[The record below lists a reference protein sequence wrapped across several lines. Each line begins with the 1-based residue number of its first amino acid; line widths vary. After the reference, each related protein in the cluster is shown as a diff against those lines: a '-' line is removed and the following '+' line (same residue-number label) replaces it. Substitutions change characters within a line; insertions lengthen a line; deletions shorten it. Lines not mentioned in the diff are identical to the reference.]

1 MSKHNEIALL
11 FAATYFRISQQEPV
25 LSVRTDSTWR
35 SDWEYARL
43 GLTVRDV
50 STIMKKC
57 ARHIAWRTPMMLK
70 RLIRIKSR
78 AT

>member
-1 MSKHNEIALL
+1 LSKRNEIALL
-11 FAATYFRISQQEPV
+11 FVAIHFSLLQQEPV
-25 LSVRTDSTWR
+25 LSVRTDSTKR

-57 ARHIAWRTPMMLK
+57 ARHIA
-70 RLIRIKSR
+70 
-78 AT
+78 